1 LNLKRASN
9 EIARMKAAKGDTDN
23 IDKNLRWAQDRQD
36 DIESYKMKYSEKLA
50 KLRQAKVKINAGKK
64 LNEEMLQFLTDE
76 GINVAQITRPN
87 ADMAELTKAI
97 DNYYNLM
104 SDVDK
109 LEAEADETVKGLVET
124 GNLSKAI
131 SKGRKKKEEITTRQ
145 TEEKGALLS
154 NAMQWIKTQSPS
166 LFYSTDPEMG
176 IQKIINELPANLSS
190 VVKESID
197 TARNRGVS
205 DEAIYNRLLGKR

>member
-1 LNLKRASN
+1 
-9 EIARMKAAKGDTDN
+9 
-23 IDKNLRWAQDRQD
+23 
-36 DIESYKMKYSEKLA
+36 
-50 KLRQAKVKINAGKK
+50 
-64 LNEEMLQFLTDE
+64 
-76 GINVAQITRPN
+76 
-87 ADMAELTKAI
+87 
-97 DNYYNLM
+97 M

-176 IQKIINELPANLSS
+176 IQKIINELPTNLNS

-205 DEAIYNRLLGKR
+205 DDAIYNRLLGKR